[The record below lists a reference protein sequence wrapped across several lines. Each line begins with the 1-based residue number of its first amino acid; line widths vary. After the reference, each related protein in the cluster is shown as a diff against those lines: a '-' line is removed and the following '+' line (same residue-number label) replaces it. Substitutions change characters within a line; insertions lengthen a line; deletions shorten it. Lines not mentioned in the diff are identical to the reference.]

1 MLQHV
6 ARQVKLYAQLDILR
20 LRVNKTEMILCIQR
34 FEGNLECTVS
44 LDSQADE
51 RINDKRRAELG
62 NWKGSEQL
70 SLDLYARRELRK
82 NFQRNRELTSF
93 RHGYVTVIK
102 IDLRESSSWREA
114 PSDCLRG
121 NEILKKNPIS

>member
-1 MLQHV
+1 MYTTF
-6 ARQVKLYAQLDILR
+6 RGK
-20 LRVNKTEMILCIQR
+20 LRVR
-34 FEGNLECTVS
+34 TVS

-62 NWKGSEQL
+62 NWKGSEQS

-82 NFQRNRELTSF
+82 NFHRNRELTIF
-93 RHGYVTVIK
+93 RHGYIKVIK

>member
-1 MLQHV
+1 MYTTF
-6 ARQVKLYAQLDILR
+6 RGK
-20 LRVNKTEMILCIQR
+20 LRVR
-34 FEGNLECTVS
+34 TVS

-82 NFQRNRELTSF
+82 NFHRNRELTSF
-93 RHGYVTVIK
+93 RHGYITVIK

-114 PSDCLRG
+114 PSDWLRG